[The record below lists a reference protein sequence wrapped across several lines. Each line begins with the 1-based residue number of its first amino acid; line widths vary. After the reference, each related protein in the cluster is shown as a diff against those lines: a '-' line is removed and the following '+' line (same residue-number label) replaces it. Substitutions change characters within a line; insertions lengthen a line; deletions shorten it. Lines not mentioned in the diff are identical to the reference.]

1 MRCPDVVGVLHTH
14 IQMKKLVPILVAILV
29 LASAVCL
36 AKDSTITLLWPQDKP
51 AIKLTFGKF
60 QQIAVLAGQSTFVCD
75 VVVENLTD
83 KPVPRASFTVYG
95 NDKNNVRIGEGLLI
109 LSDLNPQQQV
119 KARLQFTSVGVPA
132 SLTLSAKKDMLA
144 APGARTIPLRVLSVP
159 PGAKL
164 KVDGQDAGMTPV
176 MVKLT
181 IGSHNLDLTKEGY
194 APGSTPLEV
203 TPDELPGGSITVE
216 LGGLSRDTV
225 ELRDGTVLLGD
236 VLSMSLTSVVVSV
249 DGKEQT
255 LERNQ
260 VKKMMLVERQIT
272 QQPVVIQPAT
282 TQSQPKH

>member
-1 MRCPDVVGVLHTH
+1 MKKSVGV
-14 IQMKKLVPILVAILV
+14 LVAILI
-29 LASAVCL
+29 LASTVCL
-36 AKDSTITLLWPQDKP
+36 AKDSSITLQWPPEKP

-60 QQIAVLAGQSTFVCD
+60 QQIEAFSGQNTFVCD

-83 KPVPRASFTVYG
+83 KAVERPSFAVYA
-95 NDKNNVRIGEGLLI
+95 NDKNNVRIGQGLLI
-109 LSDLNPQQQV
+109 VSDLGPQQRV
-119 KARLQFTSVGVPA
+119 KARLQVNSAGVPA
-132 SLTLSAKKDMLA
+132 GLSLAVSS
-144 APGARTIPLRVLSVP
+144 RTIPLRVISVP

-164 KVDGQDAGMTPV
+164 KVDGQDAGTTPV

-181 IGSHNLDLTKEGY
+181 IGGHNLDLTKEGY
-194 APGSTPLEV
+194 APGTTPLEV

-236 VLSMSLTSVVVSV
+236 VLSMSLTAVVVSV

-272 QQPVVIQPAT
+272 QQPVVIQPAPA
-282 TQSQPKH
+282 QSQPKH

>member
-1 MRCPDVVGVLHTH
+1 
-14 IQMKKLVPILVAILV
+14 MKKGVATFAAILV
-29 LASAVCL
+29 LASAVCM
-36 AKDSTITLLWPQDKP
+36 AKDSTITLQWPQDKP
-51 AIKLTFGKF
+51 ALKLTFGKF

-83 KPVPRASFTVYG
+83 KVVPHASFTVYG
-95 NDKNNVRIGEGLLI
+95 NDRNSVRIGEGLLLI
-109 LSDLNPQQQV
+109 SDLNPQQQV

-144 APGARTIPLRVLSVP
+144 APGAKTIPLRVLSVP

-164 KVDGQDAGMTPV
+164 KVDGQDAGRTPV
-176 MVKLT
+176 MVRLT
-181 IGSHNLDLTKEGY
+181 IGNHNLDLTKEGY
-194 APGSTPLEV
+194 APGGTPLEV

-236 VLSMSLTSVVVSV
+236 VLSMSLTSVVVSI

-260 VKKMMLVERQIT
+260 IKKMMLVERQVT
-272 QQPVVIQPAT
+272 QQPVIIQPAPP
-282 TQSQPKH
+282 QSQPKH

>member
-1 MRCPDVVGVLHTH
+1 MNKGLALRA
-14 IQMKKLVPILVAILV
+14 AILL

-36 AKDSTITLLWPQDKP
+36 AKDSTVTLLWPPDKP

-83 KPVPRASFTVYG
+83 KPVSRATFTVYG
-95 NDKNNVRIGEGLLI
+95 NDKNNVRIGDGLLI

-119 KARLQFTSVGVPA
+119 KTRLQFTSVGVPA
-132 SLTLSAKKDMLA
+132 SFTLSAGKDMLA
-144 APGARTIPLRVLSVP
+144 APSAKTIPLKVLSVP

-164 KVDGQDAGMTPV
+164 KVDGQESGVTPV
-176 MVKLT
+176 MVKLAVGT
-181 IGSHNLDLTKEGY
+181 HTLDLTKEGY
-194 APGSTPLEV
+194 APGNTPLEV

-216 LGGLSRDTV
+216 LGGLSRDTM

-236 VLSMSLTSVVVSV
+236 VLSMSLTSVVVSI

-255 LERNQ
+255 LDRNQ
-260 VKKMMLVERQIT
+260 VKKMMLIEQQIT
-272 QQPVVIQPAT
+272 QQPAVIQPAPA
-282 TQSQPKH
+282 QSQPKQ

>member
-1 MRCPDVVGVLHTH
+1 
-14 IQMKKLVPILVAILV
+14 MKRFLPTLAAVLV
-29 LASAVCL
+29 LASGVCL
-36 AKDSTITLLWPQDKP
+36 AKDSPITLLWPQDKP
-51 AIKLTFGKF
+51 AIKLSFGKF

-75 VVVENLTD
+75 VVVENLSD

-95 NDKNNVRIGEGLLI
+95 NDKSNIRIGEGLLI
-109 LSDLNPQQQV
+109 LSDFNPQQQV

-144 APGARTIPLRVLSVP
+144 APGAKTMPLRVLSVP

-164 KVDGQDAGMTPV
+164 KVDGQDVGITPV

-181 IGSHNLDLTKEGY
+181 IGSHNLDLIKEGY

-225 ELRDGTVLLGD
+225 ELRDGTV
-236 VLSMSLTSVVVSV
+236 VLCDVVSV
-249 DGKEQT
+249 SMTQVVLRADGKDQT
-255 LERNQ
+255 YDRNQ
-260 VKKMMLVERQIT
+260 VKKITLVERQVI
-272 QQPVVIQPAT
+272 QQPSISQPA
-282 TQSQPKH
+282 QSHP

>member
-1 MRCPDVVGVLHTH
+1 
-14 IQMKKLVPILVAILV
+14 MKKSVAVFLTILV
-29 LASAVCL
+29 LASGACL
-36 AKDSTITLLWPQDKP
+36 AKESAISLLWPQDKP
-51 AIKLTFGKF
+51 ALKLTFGKF

-83 KPVPRASFTVYG
+83 KLVPHASFTVYG
-95 NDKNNVRIGEGLLI
+95 TDKNNVRIGEGLLI
-109 LSDLNPQQQV
+109 ISDLNPQQQV
-119 KARLQFTSVGVPA
+119 KARLQFTSLGVPT
-132 SLTLSAKKDMLA
+132 SLTLSAKKDMLL
-144 APGARTIPLRVLSVP
+144 APGAKTIPLRVLSVP

-164 KVDGQDAGMTPV
+164 KVDGQDAGTTPV
-176 MVKLT
+176 IVKLT

-194 APGSTPLEV
+194 APGTTPIEI

-249 DGKEQT
+249 EGKEQT

-260 VKKMMLVERQIT
+260 VKKMMLVERQVT
-272 QQPVVIQPAT
+272 QQPVVTQPAPAE
-282 TQSQPKH
+282 TQLKH

>member
-1 MRCPDVVGVLHTH
+1 MKRCLGCS
-14 IQMKKLVPILVAILV
+14 ILVCVLVSATFAKDAPLV
-29 LASAVCL
+29 LQ
-36 AKDSTITLLWPQDKP
+36 WPPDRP

-60 QQIAVLAGQSTFVCD
+60 QRISDLAGQSTFVSD

-83 KPVPRASFTVYG
+83 KAVPRATFTVYG
-95 NDKNNVRIGEGLLI
+95 SDKNNVRIGQGLLVV
-109 LSDLNPQQQV
+109 SDLDARQLV

-132 SLTLSAKKDMLA
+132 SLALSARKEMLN
-144 APGARTIPLRVLSVP
+144 APGANTIPLRVLSVP

-164 KVDGQDAGMTPV
+164 KVDGQDAGVTPV
-176 MVKLT
+176 MVRLT
-181 IGSHNLDLTKEGY
+181 VGNHTLDLIKEGY

-225 ELRDGTVLLGD
+225 ELRDGTVILGD
-236 VLSMSLTSVVVSV
+236 VQSMSLTSVVVRV

-272 QQPVVIQPAT
+272 TQPVVIQPPVA
-282 TQSQPKH
+282 QPKQ

>member
-1 MRCPDVVGVLHTH
+1 
-14 IQMKKLVPILVAILV
+14 MKKRVAILAAVLV
-29 LASAVCL
+29 LASGFCM
-36 AKDSTITLLWPQDKP
+36 AKDTNLTLLWPQDKP

-83 KPVPRASFTVYG
+83 KPVPRASFTIYG
-95 NDKNNVRIGEGLLI
+95 NDKNNVRIGEGLLS
-109 LSDLNPQQQV
+109 LSDLDPQQQV
-119 KARLQFTSVGVPA
+119 KVRLQFTSVGIPV
-132 SLTLSAKKDMLA
+132 SLTLSAKKDMLSP
-144 APGARTIPLRVLSVP
+144 PGVKTIPLKVLSVP

-164 KVDGQDAGMTPV
+164 KVDGQDAGITPV

-181 IGSHNLDLTKEGY
+181 IGSHTLDLTKEGY
-194 APGSTPLEV
+194 APGTTPFDV

-236 VLSMSLTSVVVSV
+236 VLSMSLTAVVVSV

-260 VKKMMLVERQIT
+260 VKKMMLVERQVT
-272 QQPVVIQPAT
+272 VQPIVIQPAPAP
-282 TQSQPKH
+282 SQPKH